1 MIASEMH
8 LSELDLDL
16 VDSDSDMFLGAYLTL
31 EKITNFEMTVNPHFK
46 DWDPVLNLKK
56 LKSSV
61 HQIIKVCEWVLGV
74 IL

>member
-1 MIASEMH
+1 MSISE
-8 LSELDLDL
+8 LNISELDLDL
-16 VDSDSDMFLGAYLTL
+16 IESDSDLFSHQYIKP
-31 EKITNFEMTVNPHFK
+31 EKIIDFEMTVNPHFK